1 MKHVLIIDDEKDIV
15 QSIEYNLSKDGY
27 KVSKSYDG
35 LNGLEAVQKK
45 SPDIVILDL
54 MLPGMTGIELCKA
67 MKADPKTAAI
77 PVIMLTAKGEETD
90 KIVGLEVGADDYI
103 TKPFSIRELA
113 ARIKTILKRYG
124 EKEELVKTLK
134 FPGLDIDPDS
144 HTVKV
149 AGKEIDL
156 TAKEFLLLEQLAR
169 NPEKVFSRDRLL
181 DLVWG
186 IDVAIETRTV
196 DVHMRRLREKL
207 GKAAKYLK
215 TLHGV
220 GYKFTLKGA

>member
-1 MKHVLIIDDEKDIV
+1 MKHVLIIDDEKDIA

-113 ARIKTILKRYG
+113 ARIKTILKRCG
-124 EKEELVKTLK
+124 KKDESAQPLK

-144 HTVKV
+144 HTVIV